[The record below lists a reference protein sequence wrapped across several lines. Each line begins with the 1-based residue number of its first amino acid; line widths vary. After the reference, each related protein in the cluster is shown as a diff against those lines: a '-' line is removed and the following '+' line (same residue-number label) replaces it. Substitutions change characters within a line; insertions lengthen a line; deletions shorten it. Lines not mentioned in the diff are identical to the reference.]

1 MLPIEIIIILII
13 LMFFV
18 SFLYSNIG
26 LGGGTL
32 YVPIMVFVAIS
43 MDRLEIIPVSLFLSF
58 MTQLPAAYK
67 HYEAGFVDI
76 KLGFLLMLATI
87 PGVVIGVLIGIR
99 TTDVFA
105 YVSFSILLFVTAV
118 KMTIDLSRNKFEHSK
133 KDKEHAKNRL
143 VLVFFISIC
152 SGIVSAFF
160 GVGGGI
166 ITVPVLIYILDIYP
180 RKAIGTSAFMIIF
193 TSIVG
198 FICYGLLSAN
208 LIEVS
213 GIALRTI
220 PNIPY
225 ELAVILGV
233 VVFIGAYFGSSWGLK
248 SLKTKSVQA
257 IFVLVIIIVGIQL
270 LLRALGFI

>member
-1 MLPIEIIIILII
+1 MLAIEIVIILII

-32 YVPIMVFVAIS
+32 YVPIMVFIAVS
-43 MDRLEIIPVSLFLSF
+43 MNRLEIIPVSLFLSF

-67 HYEAGFVDI
+67 HHESGFVDI
-76 KLGFLLMLATI
+76 KLGFTLMLATI

-99 TTDVFA
+99 TTDFLA
-105 YVSFSILLFVTAV
+105 YVSFSILLFFTAI
-118 KMTIDLSRNKFEHSK
+118 KMTVDLSRNKFDQVK
-133 KDKEHAKNRL
+133 KDEEYSKNRL
-143 VLVFFISIC
+143 VIVFFISIC
-152 SGIVSAFF
+152 SGVVSAFF

-166 ITVPVLIYILDIYP
+166 ITVPVLIYILGIYP
-180 RKAIGTSAFMIIF
+180 RRAIGTSAFMIIF

-198 FICYGLLSAN
+198 FICYGLLSLN

-213 GIALRTI
+213 GIALRSI
-220 PNIPY
+220 PEIPY
-225 ELAVILGV
+225 DLALILGV
-233 VVFIGAYFGSSWGLK
+233 VVFVGAYCGSSWGLK

-257 IFVLVIIIVGIQL
+257 IFVVVIFIVGIQL